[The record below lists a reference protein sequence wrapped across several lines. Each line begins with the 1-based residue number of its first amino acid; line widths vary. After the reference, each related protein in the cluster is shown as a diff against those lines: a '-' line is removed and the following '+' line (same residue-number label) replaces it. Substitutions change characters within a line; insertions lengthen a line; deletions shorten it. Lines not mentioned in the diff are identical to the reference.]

1 MKTTERKT
9 RATGRATLSD
19 VARAAQVS
27 PITASRVLRGVDTV
41 DPELAERVRN
51 AAAALGYVPN
61 PAARALASARSDTV
75 AVLVPSL
82 SNRVF
87 IDVLEA
93 IYRILQPAGYEVLI
107 GNSHYD
113 RDEEERLL
121 RNYLVHR
128 PSGLIVTGFDRT
140 EAARRLI
147 EASGTPCVH
156 LMELAHAPSVYCVGL
171 SQSDAGAAVARHL
184 LDRGRRRVA
193 FVAAQLDPRTL
204 QRGEGFRRVLID
216 EGCYD
221 PALELL
227 TPAPSSMALGGE
239 LLVSLLERHPDV
251 DGIFFCNDDLAQ
263 GALLEALRRGIAVP
277 QRVAVVGFNDLE
289 GAAHMVPRLTT
300 IRTPREE
307 MGQRAAALLLAAMRG
322 EPVKMPAVDVGFELV
337 ARESR

>member
-19 VARAAQVS
+19 VAREAQVS
-27 PITASRVLRGVDTV
+27 PITASRALRGVDTV
-41 DPELAERVRN
+41 DPELAERVRS

-75 AVLVPSL
+75 VVLVPSL
-82 SNRVF
+82 TNAVF
-87 IDVLEA
+87 VDVLEA

-113 RDEEERLL
+113 REEEERLI
-121 RNYLVHR
+121 RNYLAHR

-147 EASGTPCVH
+147 EASKIPSVH
-156 LMELAHAPSVYCVGL
+156 LMELAQAPGVYCVGL
-171 SQSDAGAAVARHL
+171 SQSEAGATVARHL
-184 LDRGRRRVA
+184 LQRGRRRLA

-204 QRGEGFRRVLID
+204 QRGEGFRRALI
-216 EGCYD
+216 EAGCYD

-251 DGIFFCNDDLAQ
+251 DGIFFNNDDLAQ
-263 GALLEALRRGIAVP
+263 GALLEALRRGIPVP

-307 MGQRAAALLLAAMRG
+307 MGRRAAELLLAVMRG
-322 EPVKMPAVDVGFELV
+322 ETVKVPAVDVGFELV
-337 ARESR
+337 TRESS